1 MSSWFR
7 GITGLIIII
16 LAIFL
21 LVQYEKCKI
30 NDRIIQKLKKENPIL
45 YDRLLEQAEQEE
57 EERRDAK
64 FENIISHGTE

>member
-1 MSSWFR
+1 MSSRFR

-57 EERRDAK
+57 EERHDAK